1 MRVIFVKNVK
11 DVKKENDVI
20 LHKIR
25 HPLPSTQMNLIF
37 PFFLKKIV
45 NFLSKMIAT

>member
-25 HPLPSTQMNLIF
+25 HPLPSTQMTELDF
-37 PFFLKKIV
+37 SFFFFEE
-45 NFLSKMIAT
+45 NC